1 MVFLGLAV
9 GAVVLAA
16 ASVVVGFWNNAWA
29 DWLMIAAYVT
39 LGAYIAMAAG
49 VALHG

>member
-1 MVFLGLAV
+1 MDFLSLA
-9 GAVVLAA
+9 ALSIVLAA
-16 ASVVVGFWNNAWA
+16 VSVVVGFWNDILA
-29 DWLMIAAYVT
+29 DRLMLAAYVT